1 MTSTEEAFTL
11 LAGANERLGHAE
23 TSLRVGMYGPAVS
36 LAYYAAYHAAQ
47 AIIAYHRRSAK
58 THRGIRGL
66 FWALAV
72 EGSDIPPEVGKLIN
86 GLARNRVKADYTAI
100 WDWDEVDAAE
110 AVGRAQTFVNE
121 VYAWFHRHHG

>member
-23 TSLRVGMYGPAVS
+23 NSLRVEGCTVS
-36 LAYYAAYHAAQ
+36 LACYAAYHAAQ
-47 AIIAYHRRSAK
+47 AVIAYRRQSAK

-72 EGSDIPPEVGKLIN
+72 EGSDIPPAVGELIN